1 MQEETAPARFAV
13 EPAAEREVAERFIA
27 ACAGG
32 NLEDLLA
39 VLDPDVA
46 GHAEIGIVPHVD
58 VEGREN
64 VAPRVLALFGPQT
77 NATLVSVPVNGEPG
91 ILAFRGGRPFA
102 LMVLRTKNGLVDHI
116 SSIADPRQLAYLA
129 PLA

>member
-1 MQEETAPARFAV
+1 MHTWRSQY
-13 EPAAEREVAERFIA
+13 AAAGIYIGGANA

-39 VLDPDVA
+39 VLDPDVV
-46 GHAEIGIVPHVD
+46 GHAEIGIAPHVD

-77 NATLVSVPVNGEPG
+77 SSTLVSIPVNGEPG
-91 ILAFRGGRPFA
+91 ILALRNGRPFA
-102 LMVLRTKNGLVDHI
+102 LMVLRTRSGLVDHI